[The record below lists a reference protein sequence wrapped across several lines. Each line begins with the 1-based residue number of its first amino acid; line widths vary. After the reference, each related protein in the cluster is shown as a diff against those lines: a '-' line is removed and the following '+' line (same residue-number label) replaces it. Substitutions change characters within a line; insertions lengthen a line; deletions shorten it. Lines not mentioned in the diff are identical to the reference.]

1 MQVRQGDAR
10 DHLQGV
16 DHVAQALGHLPAVR
30 VAHNPVEE
38 NRVEG
43 KLPCEANRH
52 HHHPRHPEEQD
63 VRPSL
68 QEGRGEKSLEVFV
81 AFCVWPAEHRER
93 EKAGGEPGVQH
104 IVVLYHLHALHT
116 EPSLGFRDRLLR
128 CPAGEPHF
136 LLLLRLRNLVGGD
149 AVAPPQLPR
158 DTPLLDVFQPVEPG
172 LVVKLWE
179 DPQIPLAQSL
189 NAPVGKV
196 FAVHPPLGLQVWL
209 DDVLRTRADA
219 QAHRVRLLAHPEVL
233 LLQRLFDRLPGLET
247 VLPGEGPA
255 QLIDAPG
262 LVEDVDLLEAVP
274 HAALE
279 VVLVVRRGDLH
290 AARAEVLLH
299 HGVGHHDHLALG
311 EERVLDGLPME
322 GLVAVVLGVHG
333 HGHVAQHRLQ
343 PGRGHDQEVAAA
355 LHRVLELAEHAD
367 LHLVVIA
374 RDGEECLAWDVLV
387 VHLKVGEGRPQ
398 VRAPVHQ
405 SVVAVNEALVV
416 EADEG
421 LLHGP
426 RQQAVHGEPLPR
438 PVHAGGDPAEL
449 GADLVAVLLL
459 PGPDALQELLA
470 AEVVPRDLLRLVEQ
484 PLHDALR
491 RDARVV
497 GARHPQGHVAAHP
510 VPAREGVLD
519 GPSQRVAQ
527 VQDARDVGRGDHHD
541 EPLGLCGVFR
551 LGGVRGEKAFLLP
564 PRTPSGFHGDGVIA
578 CNHLGGSVLLLPQ
591 WRIHC
596 GRRWL
601 LPRCSLRLRFL
612 VGFAGAWLAPL
623 RLFLHHLPRFLA
635 FLGLLRLAFCTK
647 RFPGGRSASP
657 IASNIA
663 TSPAAIRRSEQ
674 LIVI

>member
-219 QAHRVRLLAHPEVL
+219 QAHRVRLLAHPKAS
-233 LLQRLFDRLPGLET
+233 LLQRLLDPLSSFET
-247 VLPGEGPA
+247 VLPRKGPA
-255 QLIDAPG
+255 VLVDVAG
-262 LVEDVDLLEAVP
+262 LVKHVDLL
-274 HAALE
+274 
-279 VVLVVRRGDLH
+279 
-290 AARAEVLLH
+290 
-299 HGVGHHDHLALG
+299 
-311 EERVLDGLPME
+311 
-322 GLVAVVLGVHG
+322 
-333 HGHVAQHRLQ
+333 
-343 PGRGHDQEVAAA
+343 
-355 LHRVLELAEHAD
+355 
-367 LHLVVIA
+367 
-374 RDGEECLAWDVLV
+374 
-387 VHLKVGEGRPQ
+387 
-398 VRAPVHQ
+398 
-405 SVVAVNEALVV
+405 
-416 EADEG
+416 
-421 LLHGP
+421 
-426 RQQAVHGEPLPR
+426 
-438 PVHAGGDPAEL
+438 
-449 GADLVAVLLL
+449 
-459 PGPDALQELLA
+459 
-470 AEVVPRDLLRLVEQ
+470 
-484 PLHDALR
+484 
-491 RDARVV
+491 
-497 GARHPQGHVAAHP
+497 
-510 VPAREGVLD
+510 
-519 GPSQRVAQ
+519 
-527 VQDARDVGRGDHHD
+527 
-541 EPLGLCGVFR
+541 
-551 LGGVRGEKAFLLP
+551 
-564 PRTPSGFHGDGVIA
+564 
-578 CNHLGGSVLLLPQ
+578 
-591 WRIHC
+591 
-596 GRRWL
+596 
-601 LPRCSLRLRFL
+601 
-612 VGFAGAWLAPL
+612 
-623 RLFLHHLPRFLA
+623 
-635 FLGLLRLAFCTK
+635 
-647 RFPGGRSASP
+647 
-657 IASNIA
+657 
-663 TSPAAIRRSEQ
+663 
-674 LIVI
+674 